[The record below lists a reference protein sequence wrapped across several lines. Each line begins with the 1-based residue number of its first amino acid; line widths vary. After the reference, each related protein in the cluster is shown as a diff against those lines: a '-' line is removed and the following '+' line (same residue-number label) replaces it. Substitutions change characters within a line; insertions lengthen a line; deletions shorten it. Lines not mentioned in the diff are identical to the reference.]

1 MREIATLQALRHPN
15 VVNLITMFCHKDR
28 ICLVFDYVE
37 KTVLQM
43 IDAYP
48 HGLSRRDVKSLRIQ
62 MLQVV
67 SHMHSNNVL
76 HRDFKPENLLV
87 SEYGVLKLCDFGF
100 ARQMGKAHSVY
111 TDYVST

>member
-48 HGLSRRDVKSLRIQ
+48 HGLSR
-62 MLQVV
+62 
-67 SHMHSNNVL
+67 
-76 HRDFKPENLLV
+76 
-87 SEYGVLKLCDFGF
+87 
-100 ARQMGKAHSVY
+100 
-111 TDYVST
+111 